1 MIEIIPLVEALAK
14 PSIRD
19 RHWDDIIEITKT
31 EIPYNSESFTFAQ
44 LLSAPLLQYRED
56 IEDIT
61 DSADKQLK
69 LEK

>member
-14 PSIRD
+14 QSIRD